1 MNFFIVAIFKVLKNK
16 EIIVISGQEQKKSDQ
31 IPKHIK

>member
-1 MNFFIVAIFKVLKNK
+1 VAVLKVLKNK
-16 EIIVISGQEQKKSDQ
+16 EINVISGQAQTNSGQ